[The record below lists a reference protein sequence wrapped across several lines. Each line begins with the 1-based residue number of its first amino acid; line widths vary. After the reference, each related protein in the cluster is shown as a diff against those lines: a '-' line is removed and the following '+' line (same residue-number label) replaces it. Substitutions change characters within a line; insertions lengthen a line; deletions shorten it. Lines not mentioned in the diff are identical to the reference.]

1 MEHKR
6 TEKLQVTGVRPLHV
20 FAFTNSEGAVEKV
33 LSPFDVEH
41 DDDDVIF
48 VLGCQVER

>member
-6 TEKLQVTGVRPLHV
+6 KEKLQVAGVRPLHV

-33 LSPFDVEH
+33 LSPFDVE

-48 VLGCQVER
+48 VLGCQGER

>member
-6 TEKLQVTGVRPLHV
+6 KEKLQVAGVRPLHV

-41 DDDDVIF
+41 DDDVIF
-48 VLGCQVER
+48 VLCCRSES